1 VERDPIERVRRYLT
15 RRGDWNQ
22 SLEDDLRTEVD
33 GRLRLAVAAA
43 EATRMPPLESLHEDV
58 FAELSWNLEEQR
70 TQLLGGARPAAH
82 RG

>member
-1 VERDPIERVRRYLT
+1 
-15 RRGDWNQ
+15 
-22 SLEDDLRTEVD
+22 
-33 GRLRLAVAAA
+33 
-43 EATRMPPLESLHEDV
+43 MPPLESLHEDV